1 MKKRNEKLILVLL
14 DFFAVNLAFFCYYV
28 FRVHTGWFTIIVQ
41 PDFWAP
47 MLVIT
52 LYWMAVFVFVGLYR
66 TWFAFSRFDE
76 ISTLFKA
83 TFVGVFLLFFLV
95 FVDDTSHGVASHSRL
110 LIVYYWFV
118 VFCFVSFFRLLFRAI
133 QRNLLIK
140 GIGCRNTLIVG
151 IGPQAIRI
159 YNEIKNHPGLGLVVT
174 SFLQVDAYQDIEKQ
188 GKYYIVPQSGL
199 PANAADLFNS
209 DVMTVEQTTFEEFI
223 ENKVI
228 KEIVFAI
235 DSKHDDVIVDLIAR
249 CEGRDIGLKIVPSLY
264 EILSGQARTAQL
276 YGIPLIDINPRL
288 MPAWEEKA
296 KRLMD
301 IVVAILILL
310 VSLPVLILASIAI
323 KLDSRG
329 PIFYKQIRC
338 GLNGKPFKILKFRS
352 MRQDAEKSTGPV
364 WSQKNDPRITRTGRF
379 IRKVRIDEIPQMW
392 NVLKGEM
399 SLIGPRPERPY
410 FVEKL
415 SEEIPYYK
423 RRLSVRPGVTGW
435 AQVSLKYDENIEDVR
450 EKVRYDLIYIEN
462 MSLRMDFKIMLRTV
476 IVVLFGKGHYN

>member
-14 DFFAVNLAFFCYYV
+14 DFVAVNLAFFCYYV
-28 FRVHTGWFTIIVQ
+28 FRVHTGWFTLIVQ

-47 MLVIT
+47 MLIIT
-52 LYWMAVFVFVGLYR
+52 FYWLAIFVFVGLYR
-66 TWFAFSRFDE
+66 TWFALSRFDE

-83 TFVGVFLLFFLV
+83 TFVGIFLLFFLV
-95 FVDDTSHGVASHSRL
+95 FVDDTNHGVASHSRL
-110 LIVYYWFV
+110 LIIYYWFV
-118 VFCFVSFFRLLFRAI
+118 IFCFVSFFRLMFRAI

-140 GIGCRNTLIVG
+140 GIGCRNALIVG
-151 IGPQAIRI
+151 VGPQAVRV
-159 YNEIKNHPGLGLVVT
+159 YHEIKSHPGLGLTVT
-174 SFLQVDAYQDIEKQ
+174 SFLQVDSSGDTQKSGMYHL
-188 GKYYIVPQSGL
+188 VPQGGL
-199 PANAADLFNS
+199 PTDIV
-209 DVMTVEQTTFEEFI
+209 DVFGAGVMSVEHATFEDFVEKNTI
-223 ENKVI
+223 REV
-228 KEIVFAI
+228 VFAI
-235 DSKHDDVIVDLIAR
+235 DSKHDDVVVNLIAR
-249 CEGRDIGLKIVPSLY
+249 CEGKDIGLKIVPSLY

-296 KRLMD
+296 KRIMD

-310 VSLPVLILASIAI
+310 VSLPVLILASIGI

-329 PIFYKQIRC
+329 PVFYKQVRC

-435 AQVSLKYDENIEDVR
+435 AQVSLKYDESIEDVR
-450 EKVRYDLIYIEN
+450 EKVRYDLMYIEN